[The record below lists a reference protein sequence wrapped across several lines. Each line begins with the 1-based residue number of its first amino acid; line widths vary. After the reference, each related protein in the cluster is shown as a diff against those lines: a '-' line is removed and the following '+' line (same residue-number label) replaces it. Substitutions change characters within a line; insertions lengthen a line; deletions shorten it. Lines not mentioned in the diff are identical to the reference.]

1 MKNTRTNKN
10 HNNNKITKK
19 YVFISLLLLT
29 LGFISI
35 TTAIYLQPS
44 HYKGDT
50 FTNAKSSISSTTS
63 TASTS
68 SSSSSLS
75 TSSDNSDNNIYNT
88 HTEHNSAEVENNYSQ
103 ETNNNS
109 SEVNNN
115 QSQETNNNS
124 TTQVE
129 QNTGDRA
136 YQPTF
141 KVECV
146 SPKNDLYCV
155 EHIPTGDK
163 TKAITY
169 EQADAFCKYMEQIAY
184 GKTSLSHTMDENY
197 NTWNGGTEQQ
207 SSETNE

>member
-10 HNNNKITKK
+10 HNTNKKIKTAVIATITT
-19 YVFISLLLLT
+19 LT
-29 LGFISI
+29 LGFGGV

-50 FTNAKSSISSTTS
+50 FTNAKTSISSTS
-63 TASTS
+63 STS
-68 SSSSSLS
+68 SSSSSDSS
-75 TSSDNSDNNIYNT
+75 TSTYDSDTNNYYVYTESNSTEVANNYSQETNN
-88 HTEHNSAEVENNYSQ
+88 NSSNQVENNYSQ
-103 ETNNNS
+103 ETNNN
-109 SEVNNN
+109 
-115 QSQETNNNS
+115 T

-146 SPKNDLYCV
+146 SPKNELYCV

-169 EQADAFCKYMEQIAY
+169 EQAESFCAYMEQIAY
-184 GKTSLSHTMDENY
+184 GTTSLSNTMDENF
-197 NTWNGGTEQQ
+197 NTWATTSTEA
-207 SSETNE
+207 NE

>member
-19 YVFISLLLLT
+19 HVFISLLVLT

-50 FTNAKSSISSTTS
+50 FTNEKTSISSTTS
-63 TASTS
+63 STS
-68 SSSSSLS
+68 SSSSNSS
-75 TSSDNSDNNIYNT
+75 TSSNDSDTDIYNVY
-88 HTEHNSAEVENNYSQ
+88 TESNPTEVE
-103 ETNNNS
+103 
-109 SEVNNN
+109 NN

-169 EQADAFCKYMEQIAY
+169 EQANAFCKYMEQIAY
-184 GKTSLSHTMDENY
+184 DKTSLSYTMDSNY
-197 NTWNGGTEQQ
+197 NTWESN
-207 SSETNE
+207 N

>member
-1 MKNTRTNKN
+1 MKTWKT
-10 HNNNKITKK
+10 IALS
-19 YVFISLLLLT
+19 V
-29 LGFISI
+29 I
-35 TTAIYLQPS
+35 TTSAIVTGGALTYSYLQPS

-50 FTNAKSSISSTTS
+50 FTNAKTSVSSTTS
-63 TASTS
+63 STS
-68 SSSSSLS
+68 SSSSKSS
-75 TSSDNSDNNIYNT
+75 TSTNDSDT
-88 HTEHNSAEVENNYSQ
+88 NNYYVYTESNSN
-103 ETNNNS
+103 EVANNY
-109 SEVNNN
+109 
-115 QSQETNNNS
+115 SQETNNNS

-141 KVECV
+141 KVEYV

-197 NTWNGGTEQQ
+197 NTWNGGVESQSTETD
-207 SSETNE
+207 E